1 MEKSIEVHLKTK
13 NTVTIRASNPTPGYI
28 SRKQEMTILIQKEI
42 CTPMFTAALFMI
54 VKTQKQPKYPFT
66 DEWIKKTW

>member
-1 MEKSIEVHLKTK
+1 MLFRS
-13 NTVTIRASNPTPGYI
+13 
-28 SRKQEMTILIQKEI
+28 QKEI

-66 DEWIKKTW
+66 DEWIKKMWYTHTHTMKYYSSIKNNEIMPFVATWMDLEIIT